1 VNRKAAKR
9 IAHSV
14 KKRAQGKGEEQSAG
28 KKENKAKKIK
38 QEKFADEDDWKTRS
52 PQSHSDSTICDPQR
66 FL

>member
-1 VNRKAAKR
+1 MAQ
-9 IAHSV
+9 
-14 KKRAQGKGEEQSAG
+14 KKTQGKGEEQSAR
-28 KKENKAKKIK
+28 KKENKANKIK